1 MIVPGMKTRLKV
13 LMAERDLV
21 RRQVADDTGLSSA
34 TITKIIQGRNVYV
47 ETLFRLCRYLNVPLS
62 ELVTYNGDA
71 DIVG

>member
-21 RRQVADDTGLSSA
+21 RRQVAEDTGLSSA
-34 TITKIIQGRNVYV
+34 TITKVIQGRNVYV
-47 ETLFRLCRYLNVPLS
+47 ETLFRLCRYFNVSLS

-71 DIVG
+71 DIVE